1 MVRSKELL
9 LIRYISFFILIFQL
23 FIEYENKGIG
33 SIVFILIFII
43 NNHLRMFYLNKDSM
57 KVSSIIL
64 ELLVVSFAQLKFGGI
79 IIFYLIGV
87 SFDIFALENKVSKY
101 ILRIMILLIISN
113 PIFNEK
119 MEDRIIYFI
128 LISVLFI
135 LLSYISRLYNTK
147 SEAQSLYDK
156 LRVSEEK
163 LIEANNELE
172 VYVHSIEE
180 VTLLK
185 ERNRISI

>member
-101 ILRIMILLIISN
+101 ILII
-113 PIFNEK
+113 
-119 MEDRIIYFI
+119 
-128 LISVLFI
+128 
-135 LLSYISRLYNTK
+135 
-147 SEAQSLYDK
+147 
-156 LRVSEEK
+156 
-163 LIEANNELE
+163 
-172 VYVHSIEE
+172 
-180 VTLLK
+180 
-185 ERNRISI
+185 